1 MALHENGMKMP
12 KVVRKFTKKV
22 TEVVL
27 DNLGS
32 DVGQITMEGQEFISG
47 SSSINAVIRKV
58 VPLDVDEDGTK
69 RLGTF
74 VPRGNGAGN
83 PIAEIAAFNL
93 ALIFGQPKLV
103 RPAVRAEM
111 DVKAS
116 YQFKKNWEAFLG
128 RRSRLR
134 RNELKMDNAVRAV
147 FFLFI
152 LNFLILLE
160 FCRTVSLVPSQAR
173 LDISTELSR
182 PRRKTA
188 SLSLQCAVDQS
199 MPANNIRFRCCS
211 KLALVSL
218 RPESLCS
225 STRGSL
231 VTNSLSA
238 VSFLLS

>member
-1 MALHENGMKMP
+1 MHLFLALVVIMSASAEVYTIKESPIQMALHENGMKMP

-147 FFLFI
+147 LRI
-152 LNFLILLE
+152 
-160 FCRTVSLVPSQAR
+160 SLV
-173 LDISTELSR
+173 
-182 PRRKTA
+182 
-188 SLSLQCAVDQS
+188 
-199 MPANNIRFRCCS
+199 FR
-211 KLALVSL
+211 
-218 RPESLCS
+218 
-225 STRGSL
+225 TF
-231 VTNSLSA
+231 
-238 VSFLLS
+238 SFYSNFAEPYL